1 MREYVLIAVIAAVVT
16 FVMTPAIRWGAVRF
30 GAVTPV
36 RGRDVHSI
44 PVPRLG
50 GVAMLIGLGVAELVA
65 SRLPYLGGLFHNAE
79 QRTELLGLLGSATII
94 TLLGAID
101 DFRDL
106 DPITKIAGTALAAG
120 VLAFS
125 GVQML
130 MVPFAGAYTVFPQPV
145 LVALTV
151 FIVMATTQAVNF
163 ADGLDGLAAGM
174 VAIASIAF
182 FWWLYS
188 WSAHVDSNVFSTPAF
203 MAAATVG
210 VCVGFL
216 PHNFHP
222 ARLFMGD
229 AGALLLGLLMA
240 ATTISFTGN
249 LDPSNAP
256 TQGSTTVAAWMP
268 LAVPLL
274 IIAVPVL
281 DVILAFRR
289 RGWRFWT
296 ADAKHL
302 HHRMLAMGHPHRQA
316 VLILYLWSAS
326 VAGGVLAFAYLPPM
340 TAIGI
345 LAAGL
350 LVSLVLTLA
359 LPNWSARRRL

>member
-1 MREYVLIAVIAAVVT
+1 MREYVLIAVVAAVVT
-16 FVMTPAIRWGAVRF
+16 FVMTPAVRWAAIRF

-36 RGRDVHSI
+36 RGRDVHSVPI
-44 PVPRLG
+44 PRLG
-50 GVAMLIGLGVAELVA
+50 GVGMLIGLAAAELVA

-79 QRTELLGLLGSATII
+79 QRTELLGLLGSAVLISI
-94 TLLGAID
+94 LGAID

-106 DPITKIAGTALAAG
+106 DPLTKIAGTALAAG
-120 VLAFS
+120 VLTFS

-145 LVALTV
+145 LVGLTV
-151 FIVMATTQAVNF
+151 FIVLATTQAVNF

-174 VAIASIAF
+174 VAIASVAF
-182 FWWLYS
+182 FLWLYS
-188 WSAHVDSNVFSTPAF
+188 WSAHVDSDVFSTPAF

-256 TQGSTTVAAWMP
+256 TQRSATVAAWMP
-268 LAVPLL
+268 LAVPML

-281 DVILAFRR
+281 DVLLAFRR
-289 RGWRFWT
+289 RGWRFWK

-302 HHRMLAMGHPHRQA
+302 HHRLLAMGHPHRQA
-316 VLILYLWSAS
+316 VVILYLWSAA
-326 VAGGVLAFAYLPPM
+326 VAGGVLAFAYVPGLV
-340 TAIGI
+340 A
-345 LAAGL
+345 LGL
-350 LVSLVLTLA
+350 LAGGIIVCLALTLG
-359 LPNWSARRRL
+359 LPNWSARHRL